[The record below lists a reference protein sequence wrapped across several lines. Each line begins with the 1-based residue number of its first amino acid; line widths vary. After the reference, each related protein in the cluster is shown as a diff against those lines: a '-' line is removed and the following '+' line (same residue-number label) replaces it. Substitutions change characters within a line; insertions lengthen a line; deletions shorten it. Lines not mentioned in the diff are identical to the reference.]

1 MHLAP
6 TPAIVVQTVEAAVR
20 KRVVELTRSVR
31 WKAYSELLYTPTR
44 NQTSRREGS
53 GCPAGTADA
62 KVSPL

>member
-6 TPAIVVQTVEAAVR
+6 TQAMVVQRVEAADR
-20 KRVVELTRSVR
+20 KRAVEDMRSVR

-53 GCPAGTADA
+53 DCPAGTADA